1 MYYELYIDVL
11 FLENLI
17 LDYLLLCLVRRIL
30 GCFTTKRRIW
40 LAAFLGSASFCVLC
54 WFSLLGTAPGM
65 LISHLG
71 LSVLMVKLAYRI
83 RGYRPLLQAVAMLY
97 LCSLLLGGIVIWM
110 QEQLGDHS
118 APFWVLAALGL
129 VLLNLGMR
137 MLFTFRRKRAV
148 LCQAVLL
155 YRGSCRKLTGLWDT
169 GNRLYDPLHQ
179 KPVSVVEKRMLEP
192 EIDQEELLFPIP
204 FHSVGKADGMLQ
216 AVMADYL
223 TIEMEGKTYL
233 IERPVLGLTEEPLSG
248 DGSYN
253 LILNPD
259 LTDR

>member
-1 MYYELYIDVL
+1 
-11 FLENLI
+11 
-17 LDYLLLCLVRRIL
+17 
-30 GCFTTKRRIW
+30 
-40 LAAFLGSASFCVLC
+40 
-54 WFSLLGTAPGM
+54 
-65 LISHLG
+65 
-71 LSVLMVKLAYRI
+71 
-83 RGYRPLLQAVAMLY
+83 
-97 LCSLLLGGIVIWM
+97 
-110 QEQLGDHS
+110 
-118 APFWVLAALGL
+118 
-129 VLLNLGMR
+129 
-137 MLFTFRRKRAV
+137 
-148 LCQAVLL
+148 
-155 YRGSCRKLTGLWDT
+155 
-169 GNRLYDPLHQ
+169 
-179 KPVSVVEKRMLEP
+179 MLEP

>member
-83 RGYRPLLQAVAMLY
+83 RGYRPRLEAVGMLFMW
-97 LCSLLLGGIVIWM
+97 SVVLGGSV
-110 QEQLGDHS
+110 L
-118 APFWVLAALGL
+118 WV
-129 VLLNLGMR
+129 
-137 MLFTFRRKRAV
+137 
-148 LCQAVLL
+148 
-155 YRGSCRKLTGLWDT
+155 
-169 GNRLYDPLHQ
+169 
-179 KPVSVVEKRMLEP
+179 
-192 EIDQEELLFPIP
+192 
-204 FHSVGKADGMLQ
+204 
-216 AVMADYL
+216 
-223 TIEMEGKTYL
+223 
-233 IERPVLGLTEEPLSG
+233 EEPVG
-248 DGSYN
+248 GN
-253 LILNPD
+253 
-259 LTDR
+259 